1 MSLCRREDRLSALL
15 KEIGPAAVA
24 FSGGT
29 DSAYLAYAAKRALG
43 DRCMAVTVAPPYVP
57 KEEVEEAERVAAE
70 IGIDHFVTELP
81 WPERIRNN
89 PSDRCYLCKET
100 LLRTI
105 IDLARERGF
114 PAVIEGSNT
123 DDLDDYRPGMRAV
136 EELGVRSPLLEAGM
150 SKADIRIASKQA
162 GLSTWDKPAFT
173 CLLTRLPQ
181 NAPADPV
188 ILERIG
194 KAERFVVD
202 LGFPSARVRYE
213 DGMAV
218 LEVAPDRI
226 PDLAAEAIRGR
237 INDELGDLG
246 FRRVCVDLGGYRRGS
261 MNTPVR
267 RESGGEKESP

>member
-1 MSLCRREDRLSALL
+1 MSLCRKEDRLFQILTDL
-15 KEIGPAAVA
+15 GPAAVA

-29 DSAYLAYAAKRALG
+29 DSAYLAYAAKQTLG
-43 DRCMAVTVAPPYVP
+43 ERCIAVTVAPPYVP
-57 KEEVEEAERVAAE
+57 KNEVEEAERTAAE
-70 IGIDHFVTELP
+70 IGIEHFVVELP

-89 PSDRCYLCKET
+89 PPDRCYLCKET

-105 IDLARERGF
+105 IALARERGF
-114 PAVIEGSNT
+114 PAVVEGSNT

-136 EELGVRSPLLEAGM
+136 RELGVESPLLEAGM

-181 NAPADPV
+181 NAPADTDL
-188 ILERIG
+188 LERIG
-194 KAERFVVD
+194 KAERTVIDEGFV
-202 LGFPSARVRYE
+202 SARVRCE

-218 LEVAPDRI
+218 IEVAPDRI
-226 PDLAAEAIRGR
+226 ADLAAEAVRKR
-237 INDELGDLG
+237 MHDELKRFG

-261 MNTPVR
+261 MN
-267 RESGGEKESP
+267 GCKKEDL